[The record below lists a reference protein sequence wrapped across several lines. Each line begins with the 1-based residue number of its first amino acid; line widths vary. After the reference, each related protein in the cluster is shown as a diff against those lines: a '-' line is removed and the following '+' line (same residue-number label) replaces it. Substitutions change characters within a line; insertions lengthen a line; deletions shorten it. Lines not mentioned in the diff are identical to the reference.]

1 LDRKKRAVENKSP
14 NIADAAKSKK
24 LKRNDTEQL
33 GYATTPR
40 KKHKASGEK
49 WKPPMRK
56 GKYIVY
62 DEPGDRWKAE
72 SLRKLNLLYAL
83 EQHLEAEHALDQPLT
98 MSLVMEFLGFD
109 ADGHNDD
116 IDIKKRIWVFLVAV
130 ILNEKG

>member
-1 LDRKKRAVENKSP
+1 MNQLEKPLGNTLA
-14 NIADAAKSKK
+14 NIADMAKSKK

-40 KKHKASGEK
+40 KKHEASGEK

-98 MSLVMEFLGFD
+98 MPLVMEFLGFD
-109 ADGHNDD
+109 VDGHNDD

-130 ILNEKG
+130 VLNEKG